1 MTFRRSA
8 LLLTLVPVLVLAAC
22 GGGSGAKKAASTPTS
37 TPTSA
42 SATAISEVSYG
53 KGAGQ
58 AWVLRP
64 KNVKPK
70 AVVLFFHGLGDQK
83 ETTPY
88 YHLPWLEHLA
98 AKNIVVYPRYE
109 KYPGARG
116 ALKNAIIGINNAVA
130 GAKIPESLPVVA
142 IGYSR
147 GGGLGFDY
155 AAVAPAVG
163 PIPKAVL
170 EVFPGMQDPALD
182 IRGIAPNTYFVF
194 LVGQDD
200 TVVGNRGAEVLI
212 GILAAAK
219 YPRQFVKEY
228 TVKTHTGFLAD
239 HLAPLQ
245 TTQGAI
251 DAFWHPADQLIAA
264 VAK

>member
-1 MTFRRSA
+1 
-8 LLLTLVPVLVLAAC
+8 VLVVAAC
-22 GGGSGAKKAASTPTS
+22 GGGSAAKQSASTT
-37 TPTSA
+37 TPASA
-42 SATAISEVSYG
+42 PATAISETSYG

-58 AWVLRP
+58 AWVFRP
-64 KNVKPK
+64 KTVKPR

-83 ETTPY
+83 ETTPF
-88 YHLPWLEHLA
+88 YHLPWLAHLA
-98 AKNIVVYPRYE
+98 ASNIVVYPRYE
-109 KYPGARG
+109 QYPGARG
-116 ALKNAIIGINNAVA
+116 ALRNAIIGINNAVS
-130 GAKIPESLPVVA
+130 GAKIPDGLPVVA

-200 TVVGNRGAEVLI
+200 TVVGSRGAEVLI

-239 HLAPLQ
+239 HLAPLE
-245 TTQGAI
+245 TTQGAKN
-251 DAFWHPADQLIAA
+251 AFWRPADQLITAMTKSA
-264 VAK
+264 